1 MNTTVN
7 LRKSLRLKHY
17 ISLLTLGLSFTAH
30 VQALDL
36 NGLTPEE
43 QGLAIARD
51 ADRRDTG
58 FDDFKA
64 SMVMEL
70 YNRRGDM
77 VSRQIDVE
85 TLEVIGDGDKSLSTF
100 NEPADVKGTK
110 SLTFSHGLKPD
121 DQWLY
126 LPALKRV
133 KRISSKNKSGP
144 FMGSEFAF
152 EDIGSQEISKYTY
165 KLLGEENLNGIDT
178 YKVERRPAYKHSGY
192 TRQVSWVDK
201 DELRLLKVDFYDR
214 KNALLKTLNNS
225 GYEQYVNQYWRPAKM
240 EMVNHQTKK
249 KTILLWK
256 NYQFKTGLKSRD
268 FNKNSLNK

>member
-1 MNTTVN
+1 MKNY
-7 LRKSLRLKHY
+7 K
-17 ISLLTLGLSFTAH
+17 LLTLKSLSLLSILFAANSWALELDGLS
-30 VQALDL
+30 
-36 NGLTPEE
+36 PEE
-43 QGLAIARD
+43 QGLAIAEE
-51 ADRRDTG
+51 AERRDTG
-58 FDDFKA
+58 FNDFTA

-77 VSRQIDVE
+77 VSRDIDVS
-85 TLEVIGDGDKSLSTF
+85 TLEVEGDGDKSLSVF

-152 EDIGSQEISKYTY
+152 EDIGSQEISKFTY
-165 KLLGEENLNGIDT
+165 KLLGEENYAGQDA
-178 YKVERRPAYKHSGY
+178 YKVERRPAYKYSGY
-192 TRQVSWVDK
+192 TKQISWIDK
-201 DELRLLKVDFYDR
+201 AELRVLKVDFYDR
-214 KNALLKTLNNS
+214 KDALLKTLNNT
-225 GYEQYVNQYWRPAKM
+225 GYQQYLDQYWRPAKM

-249 KTILLWK
+249 KTILLWSD
-256 NYQFKTGLKSRD
+256 YQFKTGLRDRD
-268 FNKNSLNK
+268 FNKNSLSK